1 MGDDNQPLRLGT
13 YLQEDAPLFGIDGL
27 QGLRLPP
34 IPDQGVSLQVST
46 TPSGH
51 PQVAAT
57 QVESDLAKRSQEA
70 PDASGRRSSR
80 TSEVVYN
87 TCRTTSTKL
96 S

>member
-27 QGLRLPP
+27 RAFDSRL
-34 IPDQGVSLQVST
+34 PDQGVSLQVST

-57 QVESDLAKRSQEA
+57 QVESDPAKRSQES